1 MEHIE
6 IKNSLDSKL
15 QTYSICSIKILDIL
29 EVIAKTNFFKSR
41 KMRNPVFRPVVNSWT
56 GAGARRFFDRGVT
69 SISDFRFLPQFE
81 PVEDELPSFEFSSP
95 LRRGLSERPLVRPID
110 RYVSLKWQT
119 SFFDVFET
127 PLYEARMI
135 V

>member
-1 MEHIE
+1 
-6 IKNSLDSKL
+6 
-15 QTYSICSIKILDIL
+15 
-29 EVIAKTNFFKSR
+29 
-41 KMRNPVFRPVVNSWT
+41 MRNPVFRPVVNSWT

-110 RYVSLKWQT
+110 RYVSLKDIRI
-119 SFFDVFET
+119 FNVFET